1 MNLIGVGVIKEK
13 KTEVLILASNS
24 SVRATLLKNAGI
36 SFKIVPSEINED
48 PIKIAMR
55 PEGSEAAS
63 KTLALE
69 KAKVVSHHNKEAL
82 VIGADQLLDCGGVWL
97 DKPKNRDD
105 ALKQLKIL
113 RGKAHFL
120 ATSVCVIKNG
130 SCLWSFTASPRLKMR
145 LFTEDLLNTYLTLV
159 EEDIFGSVGS
169 YRLEGVG
176 VQLFESIEG
185 DYFSILGLPLL
196 PLLEFL
202 RTRGILEE

>member
-1 MNLIGVGVIKEK
+1 MDLIGVGVIKEK

-36 SFKIVPSEINED
+36 SFKIVPSEINEA

-130 SCLWSFTASPRLKMR
+130 SCLWAFTASPRLKMR
-145 LFTEDLLNTYLTLV
+145 LFTEDLLNTYLRYA
-159 EEDIFGSVGS
+159 F
-169 YRLEGVG
+169 
-176 VQLFESIEG
+176 
-185 DYFSILGLPLL
+185 
-196 PLLEFL
+196 FL
-202 RTRGILEE
+202 AIGNQYLA